1 MGAMTALAAVFI
13 LFMVT
18 KCTQLTM
25 ADIEHQNEV
34 IETRAQNAGVVPG
47 QELMGSDG
55 RVYNIVTFPDRP
67 GVECI
72 NHARWMACYP
82 R

>member
-1 MGAMTALAAVFI
+1 MGAITVVVALFI
-13 LFMVT
+13 VSMVVT
-18 KCTQLTM
+18 CSQTVVTSVV
-25 ADIEHQNEV
+25 EQNKV

-47 QELMGSDG
+47 EELLGTDG

-67 GVECI
+67 GIECI

-82 R
+82 K